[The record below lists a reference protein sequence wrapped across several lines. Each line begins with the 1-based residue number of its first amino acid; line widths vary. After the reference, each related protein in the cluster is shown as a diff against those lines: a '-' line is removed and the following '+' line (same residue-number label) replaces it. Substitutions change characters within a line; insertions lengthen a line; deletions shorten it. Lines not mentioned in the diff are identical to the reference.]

1 MSIYGASSFTHSFAS
16 RDLVSLGIP
25 PFVVQHFLDEP
36 ANTGEIPD
44 AMNPLLP
51 QNSNKERVDSNKPQE
66 EHYDRIALSMCFMQH
81 GLYAALVGHY
91 RDVSPLDS
99 MTASYPPTIIT
110 HGTEDKVVPI
120 EVSEETVATLQSLGV
135 SVKFIKVFREGPCF

>member
-1 MSIYGASSFTHSFAS
+1 MN
-16 RDLVSLGIP
+16 
-25 PFVVQHFLDEP
+25 LDEP
-36 ANTGEIPD
+36 ANTGQTPD

-51 QNSNKERVDSNKPQE
+51 QNSNKEGIDFDKPQE
-66 EHYDRIALSMCFMQH
+66 GHYDRIALSMCFMQH

-91 RDVSPLDS
+91 KDVSPLDS
-99 MTASYPPTIIT
+99 MTASYPPTIII

-135 SVKFIKVFREGPCF
+135 SAKFIKVSWDGPCF